1 MNAVQP
7 IRDAEQVRMLEER
20 LSALDDERG
29 RRMYLLLMLGIY
41 LGLRISDLL
50 TLKVGD
56 LRGRDVLLIR
66 EQKTGKANQ
75 LPIADKLKRVIRQRL
90 RDLPAGDF
98 ILRSRQRDADGMQRA
113 ISRKTAYNDI
123 QHMAGL
129 ARMDIPLGC
138 HSLRKTFGYHYYKQ
152 SGDIAFLMIWF
163 NHSSAEVTKR
173 YIGIDLDER
182 AKKIKRFEI

>member
-1 MNAVQP
+1 MNAVEP
-7 IRDAEQVRMLEER
+7 IRDAEQVRLLEER
-20 LSALDDERG
+20 LEALDSQRG
-29 RRMYLLLMLGIY
+29 QRMYLLLMLGIY

-50 TLKVGD
+50 SLRVND
-56 LRGRDVLLIR
+56 LRGREVLSIR
-66 EQKTGKANQ
+66 EQKTGKATQ
-75 LPIADKLKRVIRQRL
+75 LPLADKLRRVCRNRL
-90 RDLPAGDF
+90 RDLPGDAF
-98 ILRSRQRDADGMQRA
+98 ILRSRQRDADGQPRA

-123 QHMAGL
+123 QDMGKM

-152 SGDIAFLMIWF
+152 SGDIAFLMIWY